1 MSRYIC
7 LDTSVLVKTLLEEED
22 TEKALALMEK
32 VAILGQ
38 LIVLPAFAWA
48 EVGSV
53 LRKMRRR
60 NELTVQEADD
70 LWLEFKN
77 FQGIEYLSDD
87 VIMERVWKISR
98 YFDMPTLYDA
108 SFLAVAEV
116 VAERTGEM
124 CEYWTWD
131 EKLINQLN
139 GRREYVRWLKDF
151 AL

>member
-1 MSRYIC
+1 MSSYIC
-7 LDTSVLVKTLLEEED
+7 LDTSLLIKTLVEEED

-32 VAILGQ
+32 VALSGQ

-48 EVGSV
+48 EFGSV

-70 LWLEFKN
+70 LWLEFRH

-87 VIMERVWKISR
+87 VIMDRTWKISR

-116 VAERTGEM
+116 VAERTGET
-124 CEYWTWD
+124 CEFWTAD
-131 EKLINQLN
+131 GRLVNQLK
-139 GRREYVRWLKDF
+139 GRREYVRWLKEF
-151 AL
+151 TL

>member
-7 LDTSVLVKTLLEEED
+7 LDTSVLVKTLVEEED
-22 TEKALALMEK
+22 TDKALALIEK
-32 VAILGQ
+32 VALSGQ

-53 LRKMRRR
+53 LRKMRKK
-60 NELTVQEADD
+60 NLLTMQEADD
-70 LWLEFKN
+70 LWLEFCH

-87 VIMERVWKISR
+87 TVMDRAWKLSR

-116 VAERTGEM
+116 VAERSGEM

-131 EKLINQLN
+131 ERLVNQLN
-139 GRREYVRWLKDF
+139 GRREYVRWLKD
-151 AL
+151 L

>member
-7 LDTSVLVKTLLEEED
+7 LDTSVLVKTLVEEEGTD
-22 TEKALALMEK
+22 KALALMEK
-32 VAILGQ
+32 VALNGQ

-53 LRKMRRR
+53 LRKMRRK
-60 NELTVQEADD
+60 NLLTMQEADD
-70 LWLEFKN
+70 LWLEFRH

-87 VIMERVWKISR
+87 MIMERAWKISR

-116 VAERTGEM
+116 VAERSGEM

-131 EKLINQLN
+131 ERLINQLN

>member
-7 LDTSVLVKTLLEEED
+7 LDTSVLVKILIEEED

-32 VAILGQ
+32 VALSGQ
-38 LIVLPAFAWA
+38 RIVLPAFAWA

-70 LWLEFKN
+70 LWLEFRY
-77 FQGIEYLSDD
+77 FQGIEYLLDD
-87 VIMERVWKISR
+87 VIMERAWKISR
-98 YFDMPTLYDA
+98 YFDMPTLYDS

-116 VAERTGEM
+116 VAERTEEM

-131 EKLINQLN
+131 ERLINKLN
-139 GRREYVRWLKDF
+139 GQREYVRWLKD
-151 AL
+151 LVL